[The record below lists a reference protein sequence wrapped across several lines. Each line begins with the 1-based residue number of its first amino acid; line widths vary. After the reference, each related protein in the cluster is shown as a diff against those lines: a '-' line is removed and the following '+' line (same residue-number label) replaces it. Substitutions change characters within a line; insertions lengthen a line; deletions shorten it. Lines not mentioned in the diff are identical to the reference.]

1 MEVFFRLIG
10 GTSTSDTSRVDNF
23 ALTGAKA
30 AAIRA
35 IVLHSTAGQALLVEA
50 AAGGDAAGS
59 IRART

>member
-1 MEVFFRLIG
+1 MIG

-35 IVLHSTAGQALLVEA
+35 IVLHSTAGQALLDEA